1 MGKPR
6 DPKSPEVSRTGMCA
20 TINQAGVGGITLGGT
35 RSGLLLR
42 MG

>member
-20 TINQAGVGGITLGGT
+20 TINQAGGGITLGGT

>member
-6 DPKSPEVSRTGMCA
+6 DPKSPEVPWMGMCA
-20 TINQAGVGGITLGGT
+20 TINQAGGSTIPLGGT